1 MCIFDHMNN
10 DERFTLVALPSGEV
24 FKMNG
29 MQFYNLYENDIIK
42 FDNDRGFWF
51 FDENRHGELVTA
63 KLKR

>member
-1 MCIFDHMNN
+1 
-10 DERFTLVALPSGEV
+10 
-24 FKMNG
+24 MNG